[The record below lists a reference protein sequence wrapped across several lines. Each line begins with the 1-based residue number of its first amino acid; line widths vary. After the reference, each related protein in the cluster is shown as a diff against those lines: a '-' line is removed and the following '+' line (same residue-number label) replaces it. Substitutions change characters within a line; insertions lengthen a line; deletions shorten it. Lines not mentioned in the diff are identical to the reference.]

1 MAIHTDSISY
11 ARGLWLLWNSNRV
24 EISLLAKTE
33 HEIHVTVKVCASNF
47 SWLFYAVHASPRFEK
62 RAILWNNLSNLA
74 ELQTMAWV
82 IAGEFNEPLL
92 DDDKYGGRAVSIN
105 RSL

>member
-1 MAIHTDSISY
+1 M
-11 ARGLWLLWNSNRV
+11 
-24 EISLLAKTE
+24 
-33 HEIHVTVKVCASNF
+33 
-47 SWLFYAVHASPRFEK
+47 HASPRFEK